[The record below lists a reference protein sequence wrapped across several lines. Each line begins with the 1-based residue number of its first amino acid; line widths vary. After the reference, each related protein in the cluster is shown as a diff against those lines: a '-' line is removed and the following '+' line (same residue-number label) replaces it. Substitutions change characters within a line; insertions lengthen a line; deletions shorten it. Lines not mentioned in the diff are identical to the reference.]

1 MCADNYCS
9 GQKSKVTYIVQSD
22 LQGQLPVS
30 LVEPFLPSAMV
41 DTLNNLQA
49 ATDAKL
55 IAP

>member
-22 LQGQLPVS
+22 LQGRLPVS
-30 LVEPFLPSAMV
+30 LVESFLPSAMV
-41 DTLNNLQA
+41 DTLTNLQA
-49 ATDAKL
+49 AIDAKL